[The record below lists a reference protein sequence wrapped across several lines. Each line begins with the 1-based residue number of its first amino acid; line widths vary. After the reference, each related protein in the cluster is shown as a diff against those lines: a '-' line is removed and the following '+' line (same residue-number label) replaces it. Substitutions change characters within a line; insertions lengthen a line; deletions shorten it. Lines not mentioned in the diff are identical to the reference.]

1 MVQKGNI
8 VGMQMRA
15 ASPHSWKLEYD
26 AEVKADEGGGQMG
39 KWGGNK
45 EWIKARWRKVG

>member
-26 AEVKADEGGGQMG
+26 AEVKADEGGRANG
-39 KWGGNK
+39 KVRG
-45 EWIKARWRKVG
+45 E